1 MSAYKIDYSTELM
14 SNYLQA
20 EIMRPESGIQAL
32 QASTGSALLFSIGT
46 DNSLYATV
54 EETGKQS
61 HKGWRRCN
69 LSQAQT
75 IKDFRTASGA
85 TCTSFAAAQCTD
97 QSIHLAMVLR
107 ESANDHLYLCLSNSA
122 TDTSWIDHPA
132 WVAYPYD
139 DPNHARATLRIAR
152 VFLSEASDN
161 QYIVVDVIRDPGTP
175 VELIFR
181 YYIDPTKTNGTA
193 WQPHDVAIDIE
204 AAAYASCLG
213 RKAGQDSFPVDGIY
227 TSGTVGGKAQFVY
240 APLYNV
246 FDPTIAP
253 NPDVLHLPGGVV
265 PDAIAACRNSD
276 NTSDL
281 YTAASGALY
290 HFASTNQ
297 ENDATGVLVA
307 RNDLFNRVRSLFAF
321 QSGTNQ
327 VTVWGLNANDQIFY
341 TTCALDKLQSADAWS
356 VPVPILAGVEQV
368 TPYANRAYSANC
380 FFAHTGENKLVKA
393 VKSPHT
399 LMWTFREITLPPPST
414 SLPAQ
419 KFSSYTTRVQVT
431 DAAGQPASKVHVSIS
446 ASNVTSVYINHIYYV
461 ISPTPIEVNPD
472 VLGTLTIVE
481 SVDTLTGTQLTI
493 GAADASVKINPMDKP
508 IKAAAGLTTEGQ
520 LRGATIHY
528 LDGTTKP
535 LVAPQTS
542 SPNLQLVANGNQQV
556 SHSYTSMG
564 QPARPPLALQA
575 ASMPAAVPA
584 DHILVDAGDFFA
596 WLGHEIDIGIE
607 NFAQFIEDTAK
618 GVWSIVIKIG
628 EKTYQALLNTVE
640 AVVSAATW
648 LYNAIKTAAK
658 DLISFL
664 EYLFDPADLM
674 RTKEVIKNT
683 VKLFLKYQADQIEVV
698 KGDFDSVIKS
708 AEAAVNKWAGVGS
721 WSGLG
726 DTATSRV
733 NAKATPPANQSAP
746 GALLQHHY
754 QGNAGNWSW
763 KSAVTEPTA
772 PPGPIAA
779 LISAIESE
787 GATIELTIERLRG
800 LAENF
805 ATMSLEDVLKQL
817 LAIVVDL
824 GLESVRNVVDALF
837 DIVHS
842 LIDGAITLLDTP
854 IYIPV
859 LSDILKEFG
868 VSEFSFLDIA
878 CWVAAVPANL
888 LFKAIH
894 GATPFPDDE
903 FTKFLIT
910 TTDFMTLSAAF
921 QKAGSPPAQAV
932 HPAQSTVRPVMA
944 MAVPPKPTP
953 QGGKP
958 LILPTIPLTVAPTL
972 LTIGLAAGGVSAVVL
987 SFLSVGEAN
996 GPSDN
1001 PFAKPSAVFG
1011 ILAGALPAAAGVLV
1025 PFEPVQNEAVSTF
1038 SKVVSVIRI
1047 CLIVAFSGPVSS
1059 TFPEATAKPIGKL
1072 KVEDYRGIGA
1082 IVDAFLVL
1090 PALFVTIWHF
1100 VELAQKPAAEAVPR
1114 DLQIIYEVSNCTSY
1128 ISRISYAV
1136 AVNSPEPVTKV
1147 ATAILVGALNACGG
1161 LLLLGGTP
1169 LALSIIGP
1177 TITASTTNT
1186 QAAATPITPGTV
1198 GVFSRVGVFITGA
1211 NNAVALPKA
1220 TAGSQVTINPTGAGN
1235 ISGNTP
1241 LNVYPLN
1248 GSGDTI
1254 NGRAANTSM
1263 PITLPASSPTTF
1275 FSSVT
1280 GAWQTK

>member
-14 SNYLQA
+14 ANYLQA
-20 EIMRPESGIQAL
+20 EIMRPETGIQAL
-32 QASTGSALLFSIGT
+32 QTGTGRALLFSIGT

-54 EETGKQS
+54 EETGNGS

-69 LSQAQT
+69 LSEPQT
-75 IKDFRTASGA
+75 VKDFHTASGA
-85 TCTSFAAAQCTD
+85 TCTSFAVAQCTD

-107 ESANDHLYLCLSNSA
+107 ESGRDHLYLCLSNSA

-139 DPNHARATLRIAR
+139 DPNHARATLQIAR

-181 YYIDPTKTNGTA
+181 YYIDPTKANGTA

-213 RKAGQDSFPVDGIY
+213 RKAGQGSFPVDGIY

-240 APLYNV
+240 APLYNA

-281 YTAASGALY
+281 YAAASGALY
-290 HFASTNQ
+290 RFASTNQ

-307 RNDLFNRVRSLFAF
+307 RNDLLNRVRSLFAY

-327 VTVWGLNANDQIFY
+327 MTVWGLNANDQIFY
-341 TTCALDKLQSADAWS
+341 TTCALDKLQSPDAWS

-368 TPYANRAYSANC
+368 TPYMNRAYSANC
-380 FFAHTGENKLVKA
+380 FFAHTGENTLVKA
-393 VKSPHT
+393 VKSPNT

-431 DAAGQPASKVHVSIS
+431 DASGQPASKVPVSVS

-461 ISPTPIEVNPD
+461 IGPTPIEVTPD
-472 VLGTLTIVE
+472 ALGSLTIVE

-508 IKAAAGLTTEGQ
+508 LKAAAGLTTEGQ

-535 LVAPQTS
+535 LVAPGTS

-556 SHSYTSMG
+556 SQSYTSMG
-564 QPARPPLALQA
+564 QPARPSVALHA
-575 ASMPAAVPA
+575 ASMAAAASP
-584 DHILVDAGDFFA
+584 DSILVDVGDFFA

-607 NFAQFIEDTAK
+607 NFVHFIEDTAK
-618 GVWSIVIKIG
+618 GVWSIIIKIA
-628 EKTYQALLNTVE
+628 EKTYQAVLNTVE

-648 LYNAIKTAAK
+648 LYNAIKTAVK

-664 EYLFDPADLM
+664 EFLFDPADLK

-698 KGDFDSVIKS
+698 KGDFDRVIKS
-708 AEAAVNKWAGVGS
+708 AEAAVNNWAGVGS

-726 DTATSRV
+726 DTATSPV

-746 GALLQHHY
+746 GALLAHHY

-772 PPGPIAA
+772 EPGPMAA
-779 LISAIESE
+779 LIHAIESE
-787 GATIELTIERLRG
+787 AETIGTAIERLG
-800 LAENF
+800 ALAENF
-805 ATMSLEDVLKQL
+805 TKMSLGDALQQL

-837 DIVHS
+837 DVVHS
-842 LIDGAITLLDTP
+842 LVDAAITLLDTP

-868 VSEFSFLDIA
+868 VPEFSFLDIV
-878 CWVAAVPANL
+878 CWIAAVPANL
-888 LFKAIH
+888 LYKAVR

-903 FTKFLIT
+903 FTRFLIT
-910 TTDFMTLSAAF
+910 TTDYATLCAAF
-921 QKAGSPPAQAV
+921 QPSASSATRRPMMMASAAASPVASGLTLPPLPAA
-932 HPAQSTVRPVMA
+932 ARGA
-944 MAVPPKPTP
+944 
-953 QGGKP
+953 
-958 LILPTIPLTVAPTL
+958 TL
-972 LTIGLAAGGVSAVVL
+972 GIGLLVGGLCSLIPFFVYAAEAAAPSA
-987 SFLSVGEAN
+987 
-996 GPSDN
+996 DN
-1001 PFAKPSAVFG
+1001 PWAKPSAVFAIVAGLLPALAG
-1011 ILAGALPAAAGVLV
+1011 ILVPFAPIENEAISDFSKTISGIRIALLVAFSSTAQNVLAGASSVKIQKL
-1025 PFEPVQNEAVSTF
+1025 AV
-1038 SKVVSVIRI
+1038 
-1047 CLIVAFSGPVSS
+1047 A
-1059 TFPEATAKPIGKL
+1059 
-1072 KVEDYRGIGA
+1072 DYRGVGA
-1082 IVDAFLVL
+1082 IVDAVLVI

-1100 VELAQKPAAEAVPR
+1100 VELGKKPVALPR
-1114 DLQIIYEVSNCTSY
+1114 DLQITYEVSNITSY

-1136 AVNSPEPVTKV
+1136 AVNSPPEDPVTLAVKEG
-1147 ATAILVGALNACGG
+1147 AAALVGVMNICCGG
-1161 LLLLGGTP
+1161 LLAGESMF
-1169 LALSIIGP
+1169 ALN
-1177 TITASTTNT
+1177 IT
-1186 QAAATPITPGTV
+1186 
-1198 GVFSRVGVFITGA
+1198 
-1211 NNAVALPKA
+1211 
-1220 TAGSQVTINPTGAGN
+1220 
-1235 ISGNTP
+1235 
-1241 LNVYPLN
+1241 
-1248 GSGDTI
+1248 
-1254 NGRAANTSM
+1254 
-1263 PITLPASSPTTF
+1263 
-1275 FSSVT
+1275 
-1280 GAWQTK
+1280 

>member
-1 MSAYKIDYSTELM
+1 MSAYKIDCSTELM

-20 EIMRPESGIQAL
+20 EIMRPETGIQAL
-32 QASTGSALLFSIGT
+32 QTGAGSALLFSIGT

-54 EETGKQS
+54 EETGNGS

-69 LSQAQT
+69 LSEPQT
-75 IKDFRTASGA
+75 VKDFHTASGA
-85 TCTSFAAAQCTD
+85 TCTSFAVAQCTD

-107 ESANDHLYLCLSNSA
+107 ESGRDHLYLCLSNSA

-132 WVAYPYD
+132 WVPYPYD
-139 DPNHARATLRIAR
+139 DPNHARATVRIAG

-181 YYIDPTKTNGTA
+181 YYIDPAKTNGTA

-240 APLYNV
+240 APLYNA

-253 NPDVLHLPGGVV
+253 NPDVLQLPGGVV

-281 YTAASGALY
+281 YAAASGALY

-321 QSGTNQ
+321 QSGPNQ

-341 TTCALDKLQSADAWS
+341 MTCALDKLQSPDAWS

-368 TPYANRAYSANC
+368 TPYMNRAYSANC
-380 FFAHTGENKLVKA
+380 FFAHTGENTLVKA
-393 VKSPHT
+393 VKSPNT

-431 DAAGQPASKVHVSIS
+431 DASGQPASKVPVSIS

-461 ISPTPIEVNPD
+461 ISPAPIEVTPD
-472 VLGTLTIVE
+472 ALGSLTIVE

-508 IKAAAGLTTEGQ
+508 LKAAAGLTTEGQ

-535 LVAPQTS
+535 LVAPETS

-556 SHSYTSMG
+556 SQSYTSMG
-564 QPARPPLALQA
+564 QPARPPVALHA
-575 ASMPAAVPA
+575 AIMPAAVSA
-584 DHILVDAGDFFA
+584 DHILVDVGDFFA
-596 WLGHEIDIGIE
+596 WLGQEIDIGIE
-607 NFAQFIEDTAK
+607 NFVHFIEDTAK
-618 GVWSIVIKIG
+618 GVWSIVIKIA
-628 EKTYQALLNTVE
+628 EKTYQAVLNTVE

-648 LYNAIKTAAK
+648 LYNAIKTAVK

-664 EYLFDPADLM
+664 EFLFDPADLK

-698 KGDFDSVIKS
+698 KGDFDRVIKS
-708 AEAAVNKWAGVGS
+708 AEAAVNNWAGVGS

-726 DTATSRV
+726 DTATSPV

-746 GALLQHHY
+746 GALLAHHY

-763 KSAVTEPTA
+763 KSAVTEPTVES
-772 PPGPIAA
+772 GPIAA
-779 LISAIESE
+779 LINAIKSE
-787 GATIELTIERLRG
+787 GATIGTTIERLG
-800 LAENF
+800 ALAENF
-805 ATMSLEDVLKQL
+805 AKMSVEDALKQL
-817 LAIVVDL
+817 LAIIVDL

-837 DIVHS
+837 DVVHS
-842 LIDGAITLLDTP
+842 LVDGAITLLDTP

-868 VSEFSFLDIA
+868 VPEFSFLDIA
-878 CWVAAVPANL
+878 CWIAAVPANL
-888 LFKAIH
+888 LFKAVH

-903 FTKFLIT
+903 FTRFLIT
-910 TTDFMTLSAAF
+910 TTDFTTLSAAF
-921 QKAGSPPAQAV
+921 QQPGPQPLHAAISSAAVASDASRRAPMLMMPPMPPPAT
-932 HPAQSTVRPVMA
+932 PSGPDETVLTV
-944 MAVPPKPTP
+944 K
-953 QGGKP
+953 
-958 LILPTIPLTVAPTL
+958 IPLAPGTL
-972 LTIGLAAGGVSAVVL
+972 LAIGLMAGGFSSLLPFPVYI
-987 SFLSVGEAN
+987 GEAAA
-996 GPSDN
+996 PSADN

-1011 ILAGALPAAAGVLV
+1011 ILAGALPAAAGFLV
-1025 PFEPVQNEAVSTF
+1025 PFEPVENEAVSIF
-1038 SKVVSVIRI
+1038 SKVVSLIRI
-1047 CLIVAFSGPVSS
+1047 LGLVAFSGPVSS
-1059 TFPEATAKPIGKL
+1059 NFPAAPSGGFGNIGKL
-1072 KVEDYRGIGA
+1072 QVTDYRGIGA
-1082 IVDAFLVL
+1082 IVDAFLVI

-1100 VELAQKPAAEAVPR
+1100 VELAKKPVAVPR
-1114 DLQIIYEVSNCTSY
+1114 DLQITYEVSNITSY

-1136 AVNSPEPVTKV
+1136 AVNSPSEDPVTLALKEG
-1147 ATAILVGALNACGG
+1147 AAALVGILNICCG
-1161 LLLLGGTP
+1161 LLLAGESMS
-1169 LALSIIGP
+1169 ALHITGP
-1177 TITASTTNT
+1177 T
-1186 QAAATPITPGTV
+1186 Q
-1198 GVFSRVGVFITGA
+1198 
-1211 NNAVALPKA
+1211 
-1220 TAGSQVTINPTGAGN
+1220 
-1235 ISGNTP
+1235 
-1241 LNVYPLN
+1241 
-1248 GSGDTI
+1248 
-1254 NGRAANTSM
+1254 
-1263 PITLPASSPTTF
+1263 
-1275 FSSVT
+1275 
-1280 GAWQTK
+1280 